1 MKYIITAIGFLIICG
16 AAGASD
22 LNQIGFVEMVIR
34 CAIGLV
40 LMAAPMIW
48 ERRHA

>member
-1 MKYIITAIGFLIICG
+1 MKHIIAAIGFLIVAG

-22 LNQIGFVEMVIR
+22 LNKIGFGELVIR

-40 LMAAPMIW
+40 LMAAPISLG
-48 ERRHA
+48 RRHA

>member
-1 MKYIITAIGFLIICG
+1 MKHIISAVGFLLVAG

-40 LMAAPMIW
+40 LMAAPMVW